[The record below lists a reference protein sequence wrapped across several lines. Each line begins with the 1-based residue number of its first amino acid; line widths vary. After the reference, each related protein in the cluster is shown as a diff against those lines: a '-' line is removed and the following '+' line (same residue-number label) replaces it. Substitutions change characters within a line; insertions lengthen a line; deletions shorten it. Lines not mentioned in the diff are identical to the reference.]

1 MPSEAHIIDIAHV
14 IQLAVAPVFLLSGIG
29 MVLTV
34 LLSRLNRIVDRA
46 RLLEGQLPAASGAAQ
61 GPLHAELHTLSR
73 RARLVSWAITLTTV
87 SGLLVCLVIAILFIG
102 HFLRIDLSGTIIGFF
117 IVAML
122 AIVAAFL
129 FFLKEIFLGTA
140 TLRIGPY

>member
-46 RLLEGQLPAASGAAQ
+46 RLLEGQLPSASETAK
-61 GPLHAELHTLSR
+61 GPLHTELHTLSR
-73 RARLVSWAITLTTV
+73 RARLVSWAIALTTF
-87 SGLLVCLVIAILFIG
+87 SGLLVCLVIVILFIG
-102 HFLRIDLSGTIIGFF
+102 HFLKIDLSGTIIGFF
-117 IVAML
+117 IVTML
-122 AIVAAFL
+122 AIVVAFL